1 MRRAFTSVCA
11 AIVLLVV
18 GAPACA
24 GILGDDYILLE
35 PKDLGP
41 CNSNTPSDCPAGE
54 TCDFDVCVKPCPEN
68 ACATAAWCDVGRHVC
83 SVPMGTPC
91 PAAGPT
97 GCGSGLHCIDRDRG
111 DLPTAP
117 YCTTYPLNIPG
128 GTCPDGFTRSGGDTD
143 DCKKP

>member
-1 MRRAFTSVCA
+1 MRSVFTRVWTAGAF
-11 AIVLLVV
+11 LVV

-24 GILGDDYILLE
+24 SVLGDDYILLE

-54 TCDFDVCVKPCPEN
+54 TCDFDVCVKTCPEN
-68 ACATAAWCDVGRHVC
+68 ECGTGAWCDVSRNLC

-97 GCGSGLHCIDRDRG
+97 GCGSGMHCIDRDRAN
-111 DLPTAP
+111 LPTSP
-117 YCTTYPLNIPG
+117 YCTTYPLNIPSM
-128 GTCPDGFTRSGGDTD
+128 TCAAGFTPSESDTD